1 MGEGGAVAEAALP
14 RRLLRPTISKKFAVF
29 FGLILLVVAAN
40 GLVIR
45 TLMKEREGIAA
56 TINLAGSLRY
66 LSQAAQAE
74 LLRLAVGLTTDRQ
87 ALDGYFRRFEHVL
100 GTLSHGGSV
109 DGLEIER
116 LPAGIMPLAD
126 SVQASWADYRADAA
140 AILRKRE
147 LGEGA
152 AREFEHLYADATA
165 ILAMTNDIVGK
176 LVAHVDQSEARAV
189 RSLAILA
196 LFDFLLIAAGFA
208 VIRKRLVAPL
218 RQLAEASLR
227 FAAGHY
233 DARTRFRSH
242 DEIGQLAEAFDHMAE
257 KTERHIRQSAR
268 DLEEIRNAEKALLKL
283 SQAVEHS
290 PATVVITDRDG
301 TIEYVNPKF
310 TEITGYSRREAVGQN
325 PRILK
330 SGTTPPEVYADMWS
344 TLLRGQEWR
353 GELENRKKN
362 GELFWEATRIS
373 PLRNEEGAITHF
385 IVVKEDITERKRAEE
400 EILRLNAG
408 LERRVQ
414 ERTRDLESFSYS
426 VSHDL
431 RAPVRS
437 INGFARLLKERCD
450 GCHDAQARD
459 SLERIIKSSLR
470 MGDLIDDLLRLS
482 QIGRSE
488 ISLEQVDLSGLA
500 REVLGELADHA
511 PERKLDA
518 RIEEGVVVRG
528 DPQLLRIVLENLL
541 GNAWKFTA
549 RRETAQIGFGWRE
562 ESGRRVIHIRDNG
575 AGFDSRYANRLFG
588 AFQRL
593 HRAEDFEGTGIGL
606 AIVARIIGLHD
617 GRIWA
622 EAEPERGA
630 TFHFTLAGQEPPSA

>member
-1 MGEGGAVAEAALP
+1 MPEMTLP
-14 RRLLRPTISKKFAVF
+14 RWHFRPTISKKFAIF
-29 FGLILLVVAAN
+29 FGVVLLVVAAN
-40 GLVIR
+40 GLVVR
-45 TLMKEREGIAA
+45 NMLKEREGIAD

-66 LSQAAQAE
+66 LSQGAQAE
-74 LLRLAVGLTTDRQ
+74 LLRHAVGLTEDHS
-87 ALDGYFRRFEHVL
+87 AIDGYFHRFDLVL
-100 GTLSHGGSV
+100 ESLTKGGSV
-109 DGLEIER
+109 DGLQVEP
-116 LPAGIMPLAD
+116 LPAEVMHLAE
-126 SVQASWADYRADAA
+126 SVRSLWVDYRADAA
-140 AILRKRE
+140 AVIWKRQLRQPV
-147 LGEGA
+147 GE
-152 AREFEHLYADATA
+152 EFEHIYADAQS
-165 ILAMTNDIVGK
+165 ILKITNDIVGG
-176 LVAHVDQSEARAV
+176 LVRRVDAAEERAI
-189 RSLAILA
+189 RSMAILA
-196 LFDFLLIAAGFA
+196 LLDVLLLAAGFTI
-208 VIRKRLVAPL
+208 IRRRLVAPL
-218 RQLAEASLR
+218 RQLAEASRR

-233 DARTRFRSH
+233 DARTGFRSR
-242 DEIGQLAEAFDHMAE
+242 DEIGQLAEAFDQMAE
-257 KTERHIRQSAR
+257 NTERHIRQGAR

-290 PATVVITDRDG
+290 PAVVVITDRDG

-310 TEITGYSRREAVGQN
+310 TEVTGYTRREAVGQN

-330 SGTTPPEVYADMWS
+330 SGTTSPRVYEDMWS
-344 TLLRGQEWR
+344 ALLSGQEWR
-353 GELENRKKN
+353 GELQNRKKN

-373 PLRNEEGAITHF
+373 PLKNESGEITHF
-385 IVVKEDITERKRAEE
+385 IVVKSDTTERKQAEE
-400 EILRLNAG
+400 EILRLNAD
-408 LERRVQ
+408 LERRVR

-450 GCHDAQARD
+450 GCHDAQARE
-459 SLERIIKSSLR
+459 SLDRIIKSSLR

-488 ISLEQVDLSGLA
+488 ISFEQVDLSGLA
-500 REVLGELADHA
+500 REVLGELAEQA

-562 ESGRRVIHIRDNG
+562 EAGQRVIHIRDNG
-575 AGFDSRYANRLFG
+575 AGFDPRYANRLFG

-606 AIVARIIGLHD
+606 AIVHRIVGLHD

-630 TFHFTLAGQEPPSA
+630 TFHFVLAGQGPSPA